1 MPTNH
6 TPAVPPIDQS
16 KKYFSLDEA
25 NRALPFVRRVVT
37 DICEAYRRAVGL
49 QHKMEFPLPDQDTD
63 QLRDEYETL
72 MSRLNDLVDELT
84 LVGVELKDY
93 DKGLVDFPA
102 IHEGR
107 EVQLC
112 WMLDESTISAWH
124 EVDAGFANR
133 RSIDTFDPTGDE
145 DDA

>member
-6 TPAVPPIDQS
+6 TPAVPQLDQS

-25 NRALPFVRRVVT
+25 NRALPFVRRVVA

-49 QHKMEFPLPDQDTD
+49 QHKMEFPLPDQDTER
-63 QLRDEYETL
+63 LRDEYETL

-102 IHEGR
+102 VRDGR

-112 WMLDESTISAWH
+112 WMLDEPAINAWH
-124 EVDAGFANR
+124 ELDAGFAAR
-133 RSIDTFDPTGDE
+133 QPIATFPSLHDE

>member
-6 TPAVPPIDQS
+6 TPAYPKIEEG

-72 MSRLNDLVDELT
+72 MTRLNDLVDELS

-102 IHEGR
+102 IHEDR
-107 EVQLC
+107 EVNLC
-112 WMLDESTISAWH
+112 WMLDEPQITAWH
-124 EVDAGFANR
+124 EVDAGYTGR
-133 RSIDTFDPTGDE
+133 RDIATLTPPADE
-145 DDA
+145 DDG